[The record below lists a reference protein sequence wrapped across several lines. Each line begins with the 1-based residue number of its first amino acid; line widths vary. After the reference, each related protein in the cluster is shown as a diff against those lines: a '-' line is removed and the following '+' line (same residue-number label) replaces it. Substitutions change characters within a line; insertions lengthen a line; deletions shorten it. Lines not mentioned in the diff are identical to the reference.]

1 MRSEL
6 ENLELPEF
14 NGQQGEPIINKSRVC
29 YVDRRYPGTSFLRL
43 RGFLGCLHCGF
54 PGVSA
59 DNYDPLKCIY
69 SAYNGV
75 WNPVSQDA
83 AQNPKRQVK
92 KYTGP
97 YRWLVPLLILRLTS
111 VTW

>member
-1 MRSEL
+1 MRTAKTPSQPQE
-6 ENLELPEF
+6 
-14 NGQQGEPIINKSRVC
+14 GAIRVKSINVTRTALV
-29 YVDRRYPGTSFLRL
+29 
-43 RGFLGCLHCGF
+43 
-54 PGVSA
+54 
-59 DNYDPLKCIY
+59 YDPLKCIY

-97 YRWLVPLLILRLTS
+97 YRWLVPLLILRLIS